1 MTHGR
6 VVALQQQKHFIDA
19 AKSCVTSLHNAASRS
34 LFALAR
40 LGRISQRC
48 WTCAILSS
56 AQLHGLSFIQPSIPE
71 CPCP

>member
-6 VVALQQQKHFIDA
+6 MVALQQQKHFTDA

-40 LGRISQRC
+40 LGRE
-48 WTCAILSS
+48 
-56 AQLHGLSFIQPSIPE
+56 QPTLLDLCHLVVSPVAWAVIHTT
-71 CPCP
+71 